1 MLAEVKEY
9 LNYSVD
15 EDVTALTQHITDGKA
30 RLQSLTG
37 TVLDFEVNIFAKELL
52 KNYVRYAVNHGAEYF
67 EENFASEILRLQ
79 LLEGVGRLESKD

>member
-15 EDVTALTQHITDGKA
+15 EDVTALIQHITDGKA

-67 EENFASEILRLQ
+67 EENFAGEILRLQ

>member
-1 MLAEVKEY
+1 MLAEIKEY